1 MPTSPYTLFV
11 GVDIAAASA
20 SVSWQTLDSAP
31 CPPLEIVQTK
41 TGWRELQTKLRAT
54 GHLPEHTLV
63 VVEATGSYWMH
74 LALHLHE
81 AGFHVSV
88 INPLQVH
95 GFARALL
102 KRGKTDA
109 IDAQTL
115 TQLAAVLQPTP
126 WTPPP
131 PIYEE
136 LRQRLIQR
144 DAFLDM
150 RVQES
155 NRLHAL
161 EQRSMVIETVRQ
173 RSKDLITY
181 LDAQIRELER
191 EIGTALRQDHDWAEA
206 AQRLL
211 SIPGIGAVTTAWL
224 LVSTLNFTLCENAK
238 QLSAYAGLAPYPHQ
252 SGSSV
257 YKRSRI
263 GHAGHGHLR
272 RKLYMAAIA
281 AIRVNP
287 VFKGFYQRLKA
298 AGKKTKVALCAV
310 ARKLLCLAWTLVTKK
325 RMFDPHFGRNL
336 SSEPAA
342 A

>member
-1 MPTSPYTLFV
+1 MSQYTLFV

-20 SVSWQTLDSAP
+20 SVSWQTPDSAP
-31 CPPLEIVQTK
+31 CPPFEIAQTK
-41 TGWRELQTKLRAT
+41 TGWRELQKKLRAT
-54 GHLPEHTLV
+54 GYLPEQTLV

-74 LALHLHE
+74 LALYLHE

-88 INPLQVH
+88 INPLQAH

-173 RSKDLITY
+173 RSKDLIAY

-191 EIGTALRQDHDWAEA
+191 EIGAALRQDHDWAEA
-206 AQRLL
+206 AERLL

-257 YKRSRI
+257 RRRNRI

-272 RKLYMAAIA
+272 RKLYMAAITA
-281 AIRVNP
+281 ARVDP
-287 VFKGFYQRLKA
+287 VFRDFYQRLKA

-325 RMFDPHFGRNL
+325 RMFDPSFGHRL
-336 SSEPAA
+336 SAEPAA
-342 A
+342 PA